1 MDDVSTRVTR
11 QTKALI
17 AGIRPEIRARA
28 VATAGSLH
36 YPDTA
41 ASLETNLPAPLVIF
55 DLDGTLIDTA
65 PDLVASLNHTIA
77 AHGLAP
83 VGYDDL
89 THLVGHGA
97 RAMIER
103 AFRLRG
109 NPLDESEFPAML
121 ERFIEHYLSGMPG
134 ESRPYPGLVESL
146 DRLREAGM
154 LMAVCTNKMEGLA
167 RPLIE
172 GLGLTGYFAAIT
184 GGDTFAVRKP
194 DPAHLIG
201 TMHLAGGDLARTVM
215 VGDSLNDL
223 KVAYNA
229 GVPSI
234 GVPFGYSD
242 VPIQTLAPTVIIGH
256 FDELT
261 PDLVLSLLR

>member
-1 MDDVSTRVTR
+1 M
-11 QTKALI
+11 
-17 AGIRPEIRARA
+17 
-28 VATAGSLH
+28 
-36 YPDTA
+36 
-41 ASLETNLPAPLVIF
+41 PAPLVVF
-55 DLDGTLIDTA
+55 DLDGTLVDTA

-109 NPLDESEFPAML
+109 HPLDEAELPAML
-121 ERFIEHYLSGMPG
+121 NRFIEHYLAGMPG
-134 ESRPYPGLVESL
+134 ESRPYPGLTDAL
-146 DRLREAGM
+146 DSLREAGM
-154 LMAVCTNKMEGLA
+154 MLAVCTNKMEGLA

-172 GLGLTGYFAAIT
+172 GLGLGGYFAAIT
-184 GGDTFAVRKP
+184 GGDTFTVRKP
-194 DPAHLIG
+194 DAGHLTG
-201 TMHLAGGDLARTVM
+201 TVARAGGDIARTVM

-223 KVAYNA
+223 KVAVNA

-242 VPIQTLAPTVIIGH
+242 VPIQTLNPTVLIGH
-256 FDELT
+256 YDELT
-261 PDLVLSLLR
+261 PDLVTSLLR